1 MTEKATRIICIYQER
16 QEYYGGDDEWYER
29 WDDAILYISS
39 SKQFTYNDG
48 VLKIGKK
55 IIGDNGDYINFLQ
68 IEGEI
73 IFDRL
78 PVHIGDKYWLIDFKS
93 PDHIGGYPDLSIV
106 EKPIESWDKLATLIT
121 KRGNLCVRCRGE
133 IKKVRGGFE
142 EGKSIAK
149 YEAQVAYLSQRGAET
164 NLQKFNEAIQ
174 KAKDAGKPLSYAYTG
189 IKG

>member
-16 QEYYGGDDEWYER
+16 QVYYDEYDEWCER

-68 IEGEI
+68 IDGEI

-78 PVHIGDKYWLIDFKS
+78 PVHIGDKYWLIDFKC
-93 PDHIGGYPDLSIV
+93 PDHIYPDLTVV
-106 EKPIESWDKLATLIT
+106 EKPIKSWDKLATLIT
-121 KRGNLCVRCRGE
+121 ERGNFHVYCRGE
-133 IKKVRGGFE
+133 SKKVRGGCE
-142 EGKSIAK
+142 EGELIAE
-149 YEAQVAYLSQRGAET
+149 YEAQVAYLSQWGAET

-174 KAKDAGKPLSYAYTG
+174 KAKDAGKSLSYGYIG
-189 IKG
+189 IKD

>member
-16 QEYYGGDDEWYER
+16 QVYYDEYDEWHER

-68 IEGEI
+68 IDGEI

-78 PVHIGDKYWLIDFKS
+78 PVHIGDKYWLIDSKS
-93 PDHIGGYPDLSIV
+93 PDYIGGYPDLLIV

-121 KRGNLCVRCRGE
+121 KRGNLHVRCRGE

-142 EGKSIAK
+142 EGESIAE

-174 KAKDAGKPLSYAYTG
+174 KAKDAGKLLTFAYKG

>member
-1 MTEKATRIICIYQER
+1 MAEKATRIICIYQEKR
-16 QEYYGGDDEWYER
+16 EYYDEYDELYER

-39 SKQFTYNDG
+39 SRRFTYEDG

-55 IIGDNGDYINFLQ
+55 IIGDYDDYINFLQ
-68 IEGEI
+68 IDGEI

-78 PVHIGDKYWLIDFKS
+78 PAHIGDKYWMIDFKS

-121 KRGNLCVRCRGE
+121 KRGFLHVYCRGE

-142 EGKSIAK
+142 AGELIAE
-149 YEAQVAYLSQRGAET
+149 YEAEVVHLSQLGAET

-174 KAKDAGKPLSYAYTG
+174 KAKDVGRPLSYTHEG
-189 IKG
+189 II